1 MQHVGD
7 ALAKVLVRAE
17 AMRKKLQ
24 AENAIDP
31 TTSNEYRCLKCQ
43 DSEVIFYEEV
53 NQFGMRVSMQKDC
66 ECKAQQV
73 LERRLKNAM
82 IPEEFTNAR
91 FDSYKRETEQQ
102 KLLYKTMVEYLHYFK
117 QIKGT
122 KQNSLGFVATFGEL
136 RIKQL
141 ELAKRAQAKR
151 EHNSFGLGKTH
162 LQVAAAKYL
171 MNQGYSVLLISDG
184 TFMDDLIAA
193 KMMNDDKK
201 EFNRLMDHA
210 KKVEVLIW
218 DDLGKSKWSEA
229 KENLYYQIIDYRYR
243 HNMPILYS
251 SNEDN
256 ETLGEKIGFAANSRL
271 QGMSK
276 HYIVEIEG
284 EDYREKE

>member
-7 ALAKVLVRAE
+7 ALAKVLERAE

-24 AENAIDP
+24 TENKTCQA
-31 TTSNEYRCLKCQ
+31 SLNEYKCLKCQ
-43 DSEVIFYEEV
+43 DSEVVFYDEV
-53 NQFGMRVSMQKDC
+53 NQFGMWVAMQKDC
-66 ECKAQQV
+66 ECKAQRV

-82 IPEEFTNAR
+82 IPEEFTDAR
-91 FDSYKRETEQQ
+91 FDSYKRETEEQQ
-102 KLLYKTMVEYLHYFK
+102 LLYSTMGKYLQNFK
-117 QIKGT
+117 EIKET
-122 KQNSLGFVATFGEL
+122 KQNSLGFIATFGEL

-141 ELAKRAQAKR
+141 EPAKRTQAKR

-171 MNQGYSVLLISDG
+171 MKRGYSVLLISDG

-201 EFNRLMDHA
+201 EFNRLLIHA
-210 KKVEVLIW
+210 KQVEVLIW

-243 HNMPILYS
+243 HNLPILYS
-251 SNEDN
+251 SNEDD
-256 ETLGEKIGFAANSRL
+256 ETLPEKIGYAAKSRL
-271 QGMSK
+271 FGMSK
-276 HYIVEIEG
+276 YYLIAVEG

>member
-1 MQHVGD
+1 M
-7 ALAKVLVRAE
+7 
-17 AMRKKLQ
+17 Q
-24 AENAIDP
+24 AENRTCQA
-31 TTSNEYRCLKCQ
+31 TSNEYKCSKCH

-53 NQFGMRVSMQKDC
+53 NEFGMRVSIQKDC
-66 ECKAQQV
+66 ECKAQRV

-82 IPEEFTNAR
+82 IPEEFADAR
-91 FDSYKRETEQQ
+91 FDSYKRENEEQR
-102 KLLYKTMVEYLHYFK
+102 LLYNTMAKYLKNFK
-117 QIKGT
+117 GIKNT
-122 KQNSLGFVATFGEL
+122 KQNSLGFIATFGEL

-141 ELAKRAQAKR
+141 EPAKRAQAKR

-171 MNQGYSVLLISDG
+171 MKQGYSVLLISDG

-201 EFNRLMDHA
+201 EFNRLLDHA
-210 KKVEVLIW
+210 KKVEILIW

-243 HNMPILYS
+243 HNLPILYS
-251 SNEDN
+251 SNEDD

-271 QGMSK
+271 KGMSK
-276 HYIVEIEG
+276 DYIVAVEG

>member
-1 MQHVGD
+1 
-7 ALAKVLVRAE
+7 
-17 AMRKKLQ
+17 MRKKLQ

-66 ECKAQQV
+66 ECKAQRV

-91 FDSYKRETEQQ
+91 FDSYKRKTEQQ

-117 QIKGT
+117 QIKET

-141 ELAKRAQAKR
+141 EQAKRAQAKR

-171 MNQGYSVLLISDG
+171 MKRGYSVLLISDG
-184 TFMDDLIAA
+184 NFMDDLIAT

-201 EFNRLMDHA
+201 EFNRLLNHA
-210 KKVEVLIW
+210 QKVEVLIW
-218 DDLGKSKWSEA
+218 DDFGKSKWSEA

-243 HNMPILYS
+243 HNLPILYS
-251 SNEDN
+251 SNEDD
-256 ETLGEKIGFAANSRL
+256 ETLPEKIGYAAKSRL
-271 QGMSK
+271 FGMSK
-276 HYIVEIEG
+276 HYLIAVEG